1 MENLS
6 PPQTLDLEKLKAQ
19 NFAPFCDTPHSRV
32 PLRGKT
38 KSRDF
43 LVPPFDRKMFERD
56 LGLLLKDSKTLEDL
70 FFRFQLMQDTYLYPA
85 SVISLVVLPH
95 GKQKSTQVLNAQTYA
110 GITRAEKDWN
120 LNNKKSLG
128 HYLAQLPKHS
138 IVNFPDTTGKY
149 FGTFM
154 VIPKNWG
161 EINQLPREKFD
172 REFKKIVIKETDS
185 GIQNFDLV
193 RKEARENPSQTGEY
207 PITSCILAPLWSGAN
222 KLGYVMMGLD
232 FYHAYT
238 GLGSQILSPE
248 NFFDLQKLIA
258 FLGLSL
264 GKVLNNYEDI

>member
-1 MENLS
+1 MENSLTS
-6 PPQTLDLEKLKAQ
+6 QFLDLEKLKAQ

-95 GKQKSTQVLNAQTYA
+95 GKQKTTQVLNAQTYA
-110 GITRAEKDWN
+110 GIVRTEKEWA
-120 LNNKKSLG
+120 LGSSKSLG
-128 HYLAQLPKHS
+128 HYLTTLPKHS
-138 IVNFPDTTGKY
+138 LMNFPDSTGKY

-161 EINQLPREKFD
+161 EINQLPKEKFD
-172 REFKKIVIKETDS
+172 RAFKKTIINEAES

-193 RKEARENPSQTGEY
+193 RKEARENPNSTGEY
-207 PITSCILAPLWSGAN
+207 PITSCILAPLWSGSN
-222 KLGYVMMGLD
+222 KLGYVMVGLD

-248 NFFDLQKLIA
+248 NVFDLQKLIA

-264 GKVLNNYEDI
+264 GKVLNTYEDI